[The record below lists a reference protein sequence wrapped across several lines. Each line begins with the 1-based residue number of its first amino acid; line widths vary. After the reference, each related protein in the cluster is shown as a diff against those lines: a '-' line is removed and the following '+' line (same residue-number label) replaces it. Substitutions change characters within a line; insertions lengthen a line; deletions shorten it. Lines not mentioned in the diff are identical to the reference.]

1 MASPDRNSTDQRS
14 GLEQLARVPVVR
26 AITPAYLTFADYPWL
41 AALLEER
48 RRFVGQRRREWRT
61 RISEPLSFAAPVG
74 KLRIALGVLDR
85 VVKDREPREPA
96 PRKLRAA
103 VFRAAAQDP
112 SRERALSRVAQEL
125 GLSTEEVLSGLL
137 GDLPEERTL
146 MAIPEDVNPAQ
157 LALLCNE
164 AIVSS
169 LLHKAV
175 RVRVTAR
182 GHARAVV
189 RHGKLVGLLCHA
201 TLGGSKHEVVLE
213 MSGPYGLF
221 RHTRLYGRALA
232 SLVPR
237 LARCHAYRL
246 EADCALGDGQ
256 VGRLAIRSGDPITP
270 ARELPSFDSQV
281 EERFARAF
289 GKLARSWQIVREPRP
304 VAVGDALMFPDFELV
319 HAGTGERWLLEIVGF
334 WTPEYVTR
342 KVAQLRAAG
351 IERMI
356 VCLDQERSCAEGA
369 LPRAGRVVHYKKSVD
384 PRDIIAIVDP
394 VLFAQLPPPT
404 QGKKRKPAAITP
416 RK

>member
-1 MASPDRNSTDQRS
+1 MASPDRRATSGKTNKRP
-14 GLEQLARVPVVR
+14 GLEELARASAVR
-26 AITPAYLTFADYPWL
+26 AITPHYLTFADYPWL
-41 AALLEER
+41 GALIEER
-48 RRFVGQRRREWRT
+48 QRFVGQRRREWRT
-61 RISEPLSFAAPVG
+61 RITEPFSFAAPLG
-74 KLRIALGVLDR
+74 KVRIALGVLDR
-85 VVKDREPREPA
+85 VVKARELREPP
-96 PRKLRAA
+96 PRKLRATL
-103 VFRAAAQDP
+103 FRAAAQEP
-112 SRERALSRVAQEL
+112 SRERTLAMVAHELKLSPEEIMG
-125 GLSTEEVLSGLL
+125 GLF

-175 RVRVTAR
+175 RVRVIAR

-201 TLGGSKHEVVLE
+201 TLGRSKHEVVLE

-289 GKLARSWQIVREPRP
+289 GRLARSWQIVREPRP
-304 VAVGDALMFPDFELV
+304 MAVGAALMFPDFELV

-342 KVAQLRAAG
+342 KLAQLRAAR

-356 VCLDQERSCAEGA
+356 VCLDQERCCAEGA
-369 LPRAGRVVHYKKSVD
+369 LGAVGRVAAHPANEVS
-384 PRDIIAIVDP
+384 
-394 VLFAQLPPPT
+394 
-404 QGKKRKPAAITP
+404 PAAIAHLSW
-416 RK
+416 RFRLV